1 MNTQSIKKNDKSI
14 GKPVVGEEPARAA
27 PSEASCDRN
36 GDTRGGSEAQSDQGR
51 SQYPNLR
58 ENLQTEPDHHAAS
71 EEGTSSLLGLS
82 FPRKLWA
89 VVENEA
95 FKSVGWSEE
104 GDTMKI
110 EGDLFEAEVLH
121 RSGADKIFE
130 MDSLKR
136 FICELNLHGFRKI
149 RTKNSPVHP
158 GKKKMMVESI
168 KMQTFRGITQG
179 CSRTSGGE
187 DVNAAL
193 LRKSHAAREGSSS
206 APNALHTFRRRSQK
220 TISLKE
226 APNKQAPQGQ
236 GTFLPAG
243 VTGCP
248 LALCPPEEHSVPCGE
263 CSPEDG
269 NMVSLAGDR
278 MEGSGQV
285 SIRPSWY
292 PDWGSVMS
300 FYNKCS
306 SMLKAALAAISL
318 SDLSVGE
325 REQGSTSES
334 SAEEEQEG
342 FRQNKCVICVL
353 YKDSSR
359 S

>member
-1 MNTQSIKKNDKSI
+1 MNTKSIKKNDKSI
-14 GKPVVGEEPARAA
+14 GKPVVGEQPARAA
-27 PSEASCDRN
+27 PSEASCDPN
-36 GDTRGGSEAQSDQGR
+36 GDTRGGSEAQSGQGR
-51 SQYPNLR
+51 SQDPNLR

-71 EEGTSSLLGLS
+71 EEGTCSLLGLP

-95 FKSVGWSEE
+95 FKSVGGSEK
-104 GDTMKI
+104 GDTVKI
-110 EGDLFEAEVLH
+110 EGERFEAEVLH

-149 RTKNSPVHP
+149 RTKNSPVHS
-158 GKKKMMVESI
+158 GKKKMMIYQNANFQRDNPRLLENI
-168 KMQTFRGITQG
+168 WRRGCQHSPAQEEP
-179 CSRTSGGE
+179 CCKR
-187 DVNAAL
+187 
-193 LRKSHAAREGSSS
+193 RKLVC
-206 APNALHTFRRRSQK
+206 PQRSPHLQKKKQEK

-226 APNKQAPQGQ
+226 APKKQAPQGQ

-269 NMVSLAGDR
+269 NMVSPAGDR

-318 SDLSVGE
+318 SELSDVE
-325 REQGSTSES
+325 REQGSTGES

-353 YKDSSR
+353 HKDSSR